1 MKLKKTKKTG
11 SRDFARKIKETAKKK
26 QFRLGTYTAATTIVI
41 LAILVVINMCAGA
54 IPTRYTQLDMTSTGM
69 YSIGDETKSVV
80 SNMEDD
86 VTVYWIVQDGEE

>member
-54 IPTRYTQLDMTSTGM
+54 IPTQYTQLDMTSTGM
-69 YSIGDETKSVV
+69 YSIGDETKSQGAVK
-80 SNMEDD
+80 E
-86 VTVYWIVQDGEE
+86 TWRHGIL